1 MAKQVNLNLKKKD
14 MQQPIESVIK
24 EELEMRTN
32 EISVAGKAGI
42 KNLCILLNER
52 RFRTKRWETFW
63 GDSKNSISRG
73 DPNYLITEQDLENNF
88 TNVIGTLMK
97 IYSAQY
103 NSPDNVGNFQNKIAS
118 SIIA

>member
-1 MAKQVNLNLKKKD
+1 V
-14 MQQPIESVIK
+14 IE

-63 GDSKNSISRG
+63 GDPTNKISRG
-73 DPNYLITEQDLENNF
+73 DPNYLITKQDVENDL
-88 TNVIGTLMK
+88 TNVIETLTK
-97 IYSAQY
+97 IYFPQY
-103 NSPDNVGNFQNKIAS
+103 NSPENVGNFQNKIAVA
-118 SIIA
+118 IMA